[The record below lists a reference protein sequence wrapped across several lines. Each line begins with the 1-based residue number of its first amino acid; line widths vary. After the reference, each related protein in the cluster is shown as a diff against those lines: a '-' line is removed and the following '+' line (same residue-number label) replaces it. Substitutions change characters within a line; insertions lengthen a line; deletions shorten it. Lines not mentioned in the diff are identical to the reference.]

1 LNGGYQ
7 DLVSGV
13 STEDMSELTDS
24 LNASFPATAAALPVA
39 RRAVVTLARRAGA
52 TEERVHAIRLAV
64 SEALTNVVLHA
75 YRDRAGDFHLTAV
88 VAGGELWVLVAD
100 DGCGLR
106 PGSDRSGLGLGLA
119 LIAQASDELT
129 IVKRS
134 GGGTELRM
142 RFVVGVPAG
151 RTGYESRGSVASATS
166 PAASVFST
174 TMYPDRVSTVVSAS
188 GRS

>member
-1 LNGGYQ
+1 MNGGYQ

-142 RFVVGVPAG
+142 RFGVGVPAG
-151 RTGYESRGSVASATS
+151 RTGYESRGAGASATS